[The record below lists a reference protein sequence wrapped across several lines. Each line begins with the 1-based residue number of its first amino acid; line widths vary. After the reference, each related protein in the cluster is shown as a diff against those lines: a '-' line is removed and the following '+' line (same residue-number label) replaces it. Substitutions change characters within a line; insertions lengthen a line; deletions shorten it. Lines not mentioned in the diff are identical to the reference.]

1 MNNVVVNI
9 KYGGYLVKF
18 PYRDDLNFFAN
29 NEESLIEGLNNF
41 KIGYTPQ
48 VFNIIGSYS
57 NFKLKKV
64 TKKELD
70 LYRENIAALKK
81 FHNK

>member
-1 MNNVVVNI
+1 MNNIVVNI

-29 NEESLIEGLNNF
+29 NEESLIEGLDNF
-41 KIGYTPQ
+41 KIIYTPQ
-48 VFNIIGSYS
+48 VFFIIGSYS
-57 NFKLKKV
+57 NFKLKKIP
-64 TKKELD
+64 KKQLE
-70 LYRENIAALKK
+70 LYRQNIEALKK